1 MPDYA
6 LTVNYDELY
15 QPTGSLYPYVAT
27 AQALS
32 AQGMIF
38 KSSTGA
44 SSMAGDTTGTE
55 MLYYSKAFASLPK
68 ENRTAIAQ
76 AFASQSA
83 QLGQLVGAGMF
94 PASYSHDLISPALT
108 AQGAGIVADD
118 IDNNWKQ
125 LVQGDYLTL
134 NLQVT
139 TTTHYFGL
147 VLGY

>member
-1 MPDYA
+1 
-6 LTVNYDELY
+6 
-15 QPTGSLYPYVAT
+15 
-27 AQALS
+27 
-32 AQGMIF
+32 MIF

-55 MLYYSKAFASLPK
+55 MLYYSKVFASLPEANK
-68 ENRTAIAQ
+68 TAITQ
-76 AFASQSA
+76 AFATQNA